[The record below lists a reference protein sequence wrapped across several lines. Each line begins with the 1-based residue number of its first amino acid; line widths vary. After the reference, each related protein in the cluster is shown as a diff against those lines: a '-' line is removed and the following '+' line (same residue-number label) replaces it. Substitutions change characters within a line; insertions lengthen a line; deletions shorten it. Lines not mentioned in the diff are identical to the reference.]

1 MSLLKRPFF
10 FSLRLYLSHEIKF
23 LRLHLA
29 GFTKAILKTIKKKE
43 VHMTEEQRKNMTEEQ
58 RKAYDK
64 RMREI
69 YRSAASNMCW
79 GELDEEIDCSLESV
93 ARHKSKAA
101 LKRNSCL
108 LGAIAGDTIG
118 SPYEFDC
125 NNIKTTEFPLFN
137 RASGFTDDSVMTVA
151 VANALLMAADDL
163 ADELD
168 EAKVEESMI
177 FSMRSFGRRWPYAG
191 YGGRFCDWL
200 VAKNPQPYNSWGNG
214 SAMRVSAVGWAFDTL
229 EEVEK
234 YAEISARVTHNHPEG
249 IKGAKAVAAA
259 IFLGRAG
266 KSKEEILDYVE
277 RTYGYPISQ
286 MTCDK
291 IRPTYHMDESCQ
303 NTVPQAFCAFREGN
317 SFEEI
322 ARLAV
327 SLGGDSDTLCC
338 IACAMAEPIYGIPEN
353 IQQETVNRLDEEL
366 LTVLIRFQKF
376 VASK

>member
-1 MSLLKRPFF
+1 MMDREKKMK
-10 FSLRLYLSHEIKF
+10 EIF
-23 LRLHLA
+23 
-29 GFTKAILKTIKKKE
+29 
-43 VHMTEEQRKNMTEEQ
+43 RK
-58 RKAYDK
+58 
-64 RMREI
+64 
-69 YRSAASNMCW
+69 AASNMCRGKW
-79 GELDEEIDCSLESV
+79 DEGTEKGSEIP
-93 ARHKSKAA
+93 
-101 LKRNSCL
+101 LKKDTCL

-118 SPYEFDC
+118 APYEFDC

-137 RASGFTDDSVMTVA
+137 RASEWTDDSVMTVA
-151 VANALLMAADDL
+151 VAEAVMAGFVGGQPDL
-163 ADELD
+163 EKTEKAM
-168 EAKVEESMI
+168 VSSMQKWGKA
-177 FSMRSFGRRWPYAG
+177 FPYAG
-191 YGGRFCDWL
+191 YGGNFRYWL
-200 VAKNPQPYNSWGNG
+200 VDKNPKPYNSWGNG
-214 SAMRVSAVGWAFDTL
+214 SAMRVSAVGWAYDSL

-234 YAEISARVTHNHPEG
+234 FAEISARVSHNHPEG
-249 IKGAKAVAAA
+249 IKGAKAVAVA

-266 KSKEEILDYVE
+266 KSKTEILDYVE

-338 IACAMAEPIYGIPEN
+338 IACAMAEAVYGIPEN
-353 IQQETVNRLDEEL
+353 IQQETINRLDERML
-366 LTVLIRFQKF
+366 KMLMRFQKF

>member
-1 MSLLKRPFF
+1 MKEKDSAMKEFQ
-10 FSLRLYLSHEIKF
+10 
-23 LRLHLA
+23 
-29 GFTKAILKTIKKKE
+29 KTIQDQVKTVLKKD
-43 VHMTEEQRKNMTEEQ
+43 T
-58 RKAYDK
+58 
-64 RMREI
+64 
-69 YRSAASNMCW
+69 
-79 GELDEEIDCSLESV
+79 
-93 ARHKSKAA
+93 
-101 LKRNSCL
+101 CL

-118 SPYEFDC
+118 APYEFDC

-137 RASGFTDDSVMTVA
+137 RASEWTDDSVMTVA
-151 VANALLMAADDL
+151 VAEAVMAGFVGGQPDL
-163 ADELD
+163 EKTEKAMV
-168 EAKVEESMI
+168 ASMQKW
-177 FSMRSFGRRWPYAG
+177 GQDYPYAG
-191 YGGRFCDWL
+191 YGSNFRHWL
-200 VAKNPQPYNSWGNG
+200 VDKNPKPYNSWGNG
-214 SAMRVSAVGWAFDTL
+214 SAMRVSAVGWAYDTL
-229 EEVEK
+229 EDVEK

-277 RTYGYPISQ
+277 RAYGYPISK

-317 SFEEI
+317 SFEEV

-338 IACAMAEPIYGIPEN
+338 IACSMAEAVYGIPAE
-353 IQQETVNRLDEEL
+353 IQQETINRLDEQML
-366 LTVLIRFQKF
+366 KMLIRFQKF

>member
-1 MSLLKRPFF
+1 
-10 FSLRLYLSHEIKF
+10 
-23 LRLHLA
+23 
-29 GFTKAILKTIKKKE
+29 
-43 VHMTEEQRKNMTEEQ
+43 MTEREKEIREHYRK
-58 RKAYDK
+58 
-64 RMREI
+64 
-69 YRSAASNMCW
+69 AASNMLW
-79 GELDEEIDCSLESV
+79 DDECKTEKPV
-93 ARHKSKAA
+93 AKDVVF
-101 LKRNSCL
+101 KRDTCL

-118 SPYEFDC
+118 APYEFDC

-137 RASGFTDDSVMTVA
+137 RASEWTDDSVMTVA
-151 VANALLMAADDL
+151 VAEAVMAGFAGDHPDARKPDPALTEKAM
-163 ADELD
+163 
-168 EAKVEESMI
+168 VSSMQKWGQA
-177 FSMRSFGRRWPYAG
+177 FPYAG
-191 YGGRFCDWL
+191 YGSNFRYWL
-200 VAKNPQPYNSWGNG
+200 VDKNPKPYNSWGNG
-214 SAMRVSAVGWAFDTL
+214 SAMRVSAVGWAYDTL

-277 RTYGYPISQ
+277 RTYGYPISK

-317 SFEEI
+317 SFEEV

-338 IACAMAEPIYGIPEN
+338 IACAMAEAVYGIPVE
-353 IQQETVNRLDEEL
+353 IQQETVNRLDERML
-366 LTVLIRFQKF
+366 KMLIRFQKF
-376 VASK
+376 VACK